1 MASSYSTRLKIELI
15 GTGEQA
21 NSWGNTTN
29 NTFNNTIEE
38 AISGVYS
45 KNLGAASSPV
55 TLQNGDGPVTA
66 ANNELRQA
74 AIRFHGHNT
83 AFVIQTSNS
92 GSTGP
97 ERIFFI
103 INDGTVNGTITMKLG
118 SGGNTFSIAPGGRV
132 LLATD
137 GTNWYP
143 LQTTSSGWSATTIT
157 SATANAF
164 SGQKLI
170 IDTTS
175 NAITVTL
182 PSAPA
187 VGDEVSFM
195 DVADNFGTLA
205 LTINPNGKKI
215 FGATANG
222 TVSTDGAA
230 FTIVFTGN
238 THGWKITE
246 K

>member
-45 KNLGAASSPV
+45 KNLGSASSPV

-164 SGQKLI
+164 SGQKLF

-187 VGDEVSFM
+187 
-195 DVADNFGTLA
+195 ADNFGTLA
-205 LTINPNGKKI
+205 LTINPTGKKI

>member
-15 GTGEQA
+15 GSGEQA

-29 NTFNNTIEE
+29 NTFNNTFEE
-38 AISGVYS
+38 SISGVYS
-45 KNLGAASSPV
+45 KNLGSLSSPV
-55 TLQNGDGPVTA
+55 TLTSSNGPVTA
-66 ANNELRQA
+66 ANNEVRQA

-83 AFVIQTSNS
+83 AFIIQTLAV
-92 GSTGP
+92 
-97 ERIFFI
+97 ERVQFI
-103 INDGTVNGTITMKLG
+103 INDGTVNGTITMRLG
-118 SGGNTFSIAPGGRV
+118 AAGNTISIAPGSRV

-164 SGQKLI
+164 SGQKLF

-182 PSAPA
+182 PAAPA
-187 VGDEVSFM
+187 VGDEISFM
-195 DVADNFGTLA
+195 DVADNFDTLA

-222 TVSTDGAA
+222 TVSTEGAA

-238 THGWKITE
+238 SHGWKITE

>member
-1 MASSYSTRLKIELI
+1 MSSYSSRLKIELI
-15 GTGEQA
+15 GTGEQS
-21 NSWGNTTN
+21 NSWGTTTN
-29 NTFNNTIEE
+29 NTFEKTFAD

-55 TLQNGDGPVTA
+55 TLTFVDGPVTA
-66 ANNELRQA
+66 ANNEVRQA
-74 AIRFHGHNT
+74 AIRFHGHTT
-83 AFVIQTSNS
+83 AFIIQTQAV
-92 GSTGP
+92 
-97 ERIFFI
+97 ERVQLI
-103 INDGTVNGTITMKLG
+103 INDGTGNGTITMRLG
-118 SGGNTFSIAPGGRV
+118 GAGNTFVIAPGSKV

-143 LQTTSSGWSATTIT
+143 ITGGSSGSAWTTTAIT
-157 SATANAF
+157 AATANAF
-164 SGQKLI
+164 GGQRLF

-182 PSAPA
+182 PSAPS
-187 VGDEVSFM
+187 VGDEISFL

-205 LTINPNGKKI
+205 LTINPNGKKV

-238 THGWKITE
+238 THGWKLTE

>member
-1 MASSYSTRLKIELI
+1 MSSYSSRLKIELI
-15 GTGEQA
+15 GTGEQS
-21 NSWGNTTN
+21 NSWGTTTN
-29 NTFNNTIEE
+29 NTFEKTFED

-55 TLQNGDGPVTA
+55 TLTFVDGPVTA
-66 ANNELRQA
+66 ANNEVRQA
-74 AIRFHGHNT
+74 AIRFHGHTT
-83 AFVIQTSNS
+83 AFIIQTQAL
-92 GSTGP
+92 
-97 ERIFFI
+97 ERVQLI
-103 INDGTVNGTITMKLG
+103 INDGTGNGTITMRLG
-118 SGGNTFSIAPGGRV
+118 GAGNTFVIAPGSKV

-143 LQTTSSGWSATTIT
+143 ITGGSSGSAWTTTAIT
-157 SATANAF
+157 AATANAF
-164 SGQKLI
+164 GGQRLF

-182 PSAPA
+182 PSAPS
-187 VGDEVSFM
+187 VGDEISFL

-205 LTINPNGKKI
+205 LTINPNGKKV

-238 THGWKITE
+238 THGWKLTE

>member
-1 MASSYSTRLKIELI
+1 MASTYSTRLKIELI
-15 GTGEQA
+15 GSGEQS

-29 NTFNNTIEE
+29 STFSSTFEE
-38 AISGVYS
+38 SISGVYA
-45 KNLGAASSPV
+45 KNLAAASSPL
-55 TLQNGDGPVTA
+55 TLTSSNGPVVA
-66 ANNELRQA
+66 ANNEVRQA
-74 AIRFHGHNT
+74 AIRFFGHNS
-83 AFVIQTSNS
+83 AFIIQTVAV
-92 GSTGP
+92 
-97 ERIFFI
+97 ERIQFI
-103 INDGTVNGTITMKLG
+103 INDGTANGTITMRLG
-118 SGGNTFSIAPGGRV
+118 ASGNTFSIAPGGRV

-143 LQTTSSGWSATTIT
+143 LQTTSSGWSASTIT
-157 SATANAF
+157 ASTANAF
-164 SGQKLI
+164 GGQKLF
-170 IDTTS
+170 IDTSS
-175 NAITVTL
+175 NTVTVTL
-182 PSAPA
+182 PSAPV

-195 DVADNFGTLA
+195 DVADNFDTNA

-222 TVSTDGAA
+222 TVSTEGAA

>member
-1 MASSYSTRLKIELI
+1 MSSYSSRLKIELI
-15 GTGEQA
+15 GTGEQS
-21 NSWGNTTN
+21 NSWGTTTN
-29 NTFNNTIEE
+29 NTFEKTFED

-45 KNLGAASSPV
+45 KNLGSASSPV
-55 TLQNGDGPVTA
+55 TLTFVDGPVTA
-66 ANNELRQA
+66 ANNEVRQA
-74 AIRFHGHNT
+74 AIRFHGHTT
-83 AFVIQTSNS
+83 AFIIQTQAV
-92 GSTGP
+92 
-97 ERIFFI
+97 ERVQLI
-103 INDGTVNGTITMKLG
+103 INDGTGNGTITMRLG
-118 SGGNTFSIAPGGRV
+118 GAGNTFVIAPGSKV

-143 LQTTSSGWSATTIT
+143 ITGGSSGSAWTTTAIT
-157 SATANAF
+157 AATANAF
-164 SGQKLI
+164 GGQRLF

-182 PSAPA
+182 PSAPS
-187 VGDEVSFM
+187 VGDEISFL

-205 LTINPNGKKI
+205 LTINPNGKKV

-238 THGWKITE
+238 THGWKLTE

>member
-1 MASSYSTRLKIELI
+1 MSSYSSRLKIELI
-15 GTGEQA
+15 GTGEQS
-21 NSWGNTTN
+21 NSWGTTTN
-29 NTFNNTIEE
+29 NTFEKTFED

-55 TLQNGDGPVTA
+55 TLTFVDGPVTA
-66 ANNELRQA
+66 ANNEVRQA
-74 AIRFHGHNT
+74 AIRFHGHTT
-83 AFVIQTSNS
+83 AFIIQTQAV
-92 GSTGP
+92 
-97 ERIFFI
+97 ERVQLI
-103 INDGTVNGTITMKLG
+103 INDGTGNGTITMRLG
-118 SGGNTFSIAPGGRV
+118 GAGNTFVIAPGSKV

-143 LQTTSSGWSATTIT
+143 ITGGSSGSAWTTTAIT
-157 SATANAF
+157 AATANAF
-164 SGQKLI
+164 GGQRLF

-182 PSAPA
+182 PSAPS
-187 VGDEVSFM
+187 VGDEISFL

-205 LTINPNGKKI
+205 LTINPNGKKV

-238 THGWKITE
+238 THGWKLTE

>member
-1 MASSYSTRLKIELI
+1 MSSYSARLKIELI
-15 GTGEQA
+15 GTGEQS
-21 NSWGNTTN
+21 NSWGTTTN
-29 NTFNNTIEE
+29 NTFEKTFED

-45 KNLGAASSPV
+45 KNLSAASSPV
-55 TLQNGDGPVTA
+55 TLTFVDGPVTA
-66 ANNELRQA
+66 ANNEVRQA
-74 AIRFHGHNT
+74 AIRFHGHTT
-83 AFVIQTSNS
+83 AFIIQTQAV
-92 GSTGP
+92 
-97 ERIFFI
+97 ERVQLI
-103 INDGTVNGTITMKLG
+103 INDGTSNGTITMRLG
-118 SGGNTFSIAPGGRV
+118 GSGNTFVIAPGSKV

-143 LQTTSSGWSATTIT
+143 ITGGSSGSAWTTTAIT
-157 SATANAF
+157 AATANAF
-164 SGQKLI
+164 GGQRLF
-170 IDTTS
+170 IDTSS

-182 PSAPA
+182 PSAPSA
-187 VGDEVSFM
+187 GHEISFL
-195 DVADNFGTLA
+195 DLADNFGTHA

-238 THGWKITE
+238 THGWKLTE